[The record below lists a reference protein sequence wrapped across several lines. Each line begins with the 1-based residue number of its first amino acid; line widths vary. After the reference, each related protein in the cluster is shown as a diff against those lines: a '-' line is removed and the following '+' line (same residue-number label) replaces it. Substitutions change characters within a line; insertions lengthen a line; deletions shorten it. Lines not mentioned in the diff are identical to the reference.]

1 MGPHLTFADDYD
13 DDIDGAPLYPGGDLI
28 GEAMR
33 HAKLEREQATLHEH
47 SQEAGKAPAPVA
59 PDEEDIDGVPIE

>member
-1 MGPHLTFADDYD
+1 VSHIWCHADADE
-13 DDIDGAPLYPGGDLI
+13 DIDGAPLYPGGDLI

-33 HAKLEREQATLHEH
+33 HAKLEREQATLLEH
-47 SQEAGKAPAPVA
+47 PQQAGKAPTPVP